1 MRELLLDRLKANGI
15 QLISRVHDG
24 ANTVFGDPVQL
35 KQALYNIVDNSVDAI
50 EGSGSTG
57 TIVVEVEASGPSI
70 IDFVVS
76 DSGPGFAQDSTDL
89 GIMPLLSTK
98 PDGTGIGLT
107 IARSVA
113 EAHGGALSIER
124 EDKRTIV
131 RLRISSAGQTANE
144 DSSAH

>member
-1 MRELLLDRLKANGI
+1 VTAP
-15 QLISRVHDG
+15 VHG
-24 ANTVFGDPVQL
+24 SAHTVFADPVQL
-35 KQALYNIVDNSVDAI
+35 KQARDNIVENSVDAI
-50 EGSGSTG
+50 ESSGSAG
-57 TIVVEVEASGPSI
+57 SIVVEVEASGPSA

-98 PDGTGIGLT
+98 ADGTGIGLT

-113 EAHGGALSIER
+113 EVHGGALSIER
-124 EDKRTIV
+124 ESNRTIV
-131 RLRISSAGQTANE
+131 RLRISSARQASNE